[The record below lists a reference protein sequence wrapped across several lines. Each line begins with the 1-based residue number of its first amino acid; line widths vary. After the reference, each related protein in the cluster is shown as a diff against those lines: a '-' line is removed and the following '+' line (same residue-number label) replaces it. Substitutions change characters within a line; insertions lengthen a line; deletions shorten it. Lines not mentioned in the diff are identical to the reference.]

1 MASALLL
8 TGTEPVLVAQV
19 PKAGGRWHQV
29 HFNMDVGR
37 RFFRVEEGEDKS
49 VSVERISAAG
59 HVLGS
64 ETRRLVLGV
73 NRNYRLEFDFSPDED
88 YPDDSRPLLVV
99 VEVGIRR
106 FRYVALMPGQP
117 GHEEMLRITEDLE
130 SIGGGLPRVITT
142 LDEVELRWPGCPL
155 RGDSASKPSAS
166 DDQ

>member
-49 VSVERISAAG
+49 VSIERISAAG
-59 HVLGS
+59 RILGS
-64 ETRRLVLGV
+64 DTRRLVLGV

-88 YPDDSRPLLVV
+88 YPGDRRPLLVI
-99 VEVGIRR
+99 VEVGLRR
-106 FRYVALMPGQP
+106 FRYVTLMPAQP
-117 GHEEMLRITEDLE
+117 GHEEMLRITGALE
-130 SIGGGLPRVITT
+130 SIGGGLPRIITT

-155 RGDSASKPSAS
+155 RGVSAEEPSTGDSE
-166 DDQ
+166 